1 MPRFFDGEEPSPSK
15 KTLKRKTPEK
25 KQKED
30 LQKRT
35 KHDKKRNFQYNIHEV
50 KLTKDPESR
59 KNVLNILFC
68 GVSESSKTKMK
79 RVILRPVKVLWG
91 HDNHKTSFYKGFSFG
106 KHVLDVLYIYDIGG
120 KTQVA
125 ENVPEYMETLV
136 EESTQIRIYKNHLPE
151 SIKQRKLLPQDHK
164 YFYRLAQ
171 FYLAHYYNPEQDD
184 AKPST
189 PPVTPTKKKDSNDV
203 ATYSHDAIQSQVL
216 DHMNNMNDMNDMI
229 ESSSIQFEPSPSLQ
243 GGDIPQQIPS
253 SFDLHEKYSKR
264 FQNFIPCDT
273 FRVGQ
278 FVVSRRMPA
287 KMTQNSGLY
296 KDVFIPFCGQITAVN
311 NATWEKIRDY
321 GELRINHGKGIF
333 GNPYDLCRMYRA
345 EVYKNDPTTVQEVWG
360 VVDDETGHMAMAAQK
375 LAAIE
380 YWQLKQRISEGK
392 SKKTTQRAEALF
404 SKEYHEKWALIVKF
418 VRYYSNKLDVRR
430 AKLNVMTVE
439 TLYQACLKE
448 FLPEKHPDNPL
459 AKEQFKQLKADY
471 TNLGLDHLDTCI
483 KPYLLVKQES

>member
-1 MPRFFDGEEPSPSK
+1 MPRFFIVEEASPSK
-15 KTLKRKTPEK
+15 KTIKRKTPEK
-25 KQKED
+25 KQEED

-35 KHDKKRNFQYNIHEV
+35 KHGKTRNFQYNIHEV

-59 KNVLNILFC
+59 KNVLNVTFC
-68 GVSESSKTKMK
+68 DLSNLSKLKKK
-79 RVILRPVKVLWG
+79 RVILRPVKVLWQ

-120 KTQVA
+120 KTQIA

-136 EESTQIRIYKNHLPE
+136 EETTQIRIYKNHLPE

-171 FYLAHYYNPEQDD
+171 FYLVHYYNPKEDD

-189 PPVTPTKKKDSNDV
+189 PPVTPTKMKDSNQMS
-203 ATYSHDAIQSQVL
+203 TNS
-216 DHMNNMNDMNDMI
+216 NDMF
-229 ESSSIQFEPSPSLQ
+229 ESSSVQFEPSPSLQ
-243 GGDIPQQIPS
+243 GGDIPEQIPS
-253 SFDLHEKYSKR
+253 SFDLHKKHSER
-264 FQNFIPCDT
+264 FQNFISCDT

-287 KMTQNSGLY
+287 KMTQNGGMY
-296 KDVFIPFCGQITAVN
+296 KDVFIPFCGKITAVN
-311 NATWEKIRDY
+311 NTTWEKLRDC

-333 GNPYDLCRMYRA
+333 GNPYDMRRMYRA

-360 VVDDETGHMAMAAQK
+360 VVDDETGHLAMATQELVAR
-375 LAAIE
+375 E
-380 YWQLKQRISEGK
+380 YWETKQRISEGN
-392 SKKTTQRAEALF
+392 SKKTTQSAEALF

-471 TNLGLDHLDTCI
+471 VNLGLDHLDTCI

>member
-1 MPRFFDGEEPSPSK
+1 MPRFFIVDEASPNK
-15 KTLKRKTPEK
+15 KTKKRKTPDK
-25 KQKED
+25 KQEGD
-30 LQKRT
+30 LHKRT
-35 KHDKKRNFQYNIHEV
+35 KHGKTRNFQYNIHEV

-59 KNVLNILFC
+59 KNVLNVTFC
-68 GVSESSKTKMK
+68 DLSQLSKTKK
-79 RVILRPVKVLWG
+79 KWVILRPVKVLWQ

-125 ENVPEYMETLV
+125 DNVPEYMETLV

-164 YFYRLAQ
+164 YLYRLAQ
-171 FYLAHYYNPEQDD
+171 FYLAHYYNHEQDD

-189 PPVTPTKKKDSNDV
+189 PVTPTKANNSNYIS
-203 ATYSHDAIQSQVL
+203 TNSHDAIQSQVL
-216 DHMNNMNDMNDMI
+216 DDMNSMNDMNDMI
-229 ESSSIQFEPSPSLQ
+229 ESSSVQFEPSPSLQ
-243 GGDIPQQIPS
+243 GGDIPEQIPS
-253 SFDLHEKYSKR
+253 SFDLHKKHSER

-273 FRVGQ
+273 FQVGQ

-287 KMTQNSGLY
+287 KMTQNGGMY
-296 KDVFIPFCGQITAVN
+296 KDVFIPFCGKITDVN
-311 NATWEKIRDY
+311 NTTWEKLRDC

-333 GNPYDLCRMYRA
+333 GNAYDVSRMYRP

-360 VVDDETGHMAMAAQK
+360 VVDDETGRLAMAAQE
-375 LAAIE
+375 LVAMD
-380 YWQLKQRISEGK
+380 YWQTKQRILEGK

-418 VRYYSNKLDVRR
+418 VRYYSNKLKVRR

-439 TLYQACLKE
+439 TLYRTCLQA
-448 FLPEKHPDNPL
+448 FLPEKHPDDPL
-459 AKEQFKQLKADY
+459 AKEQFKQLKVDY

-483 KPYLLVKQES
+483 KPYLLIKQEK